1 VQSPLPGL
9 CALCCGHSLRF
20 AQFSC
25 PHWYGIVGSMTEQ
38 HGVRGLQG
46 LAPLH
51 SDISH
56 ATQYMAATL
65 SLSRLTGHG
74 VSHLC
79 PLLLAAV
86 TLFAVVGARPH
97 LCTCYWRGAAARL
110 PRSAGQRRLPC
121 AKPNRH
127 TIPQDTIPKCGIA
140 AAARTRSTGGAY
152 TPAGISSYPA
162 ASGDTGRRLKE
173 MQRYAMVATMCA
185 LRHADSKLGHTLF
198 CAVQPDERAYLQ
210 T

>member
-1 VQSPLPGL
+1 MQRRAVQSPLPGL

-20 AQFSC
+20 APFSC
-25 PHWYGIVGSMTEQ
+25 PHMVRYRRIHDGAAWSWRTPRFGTTPQRHIPRDTV
-38 HGVRGLQG
+38 HGCNVK
-46 LAPLH
+46 P
-51 SDISH
+51 SETDW
-56 ATQYMAATL
+56 
-65 SLSRLTGHG
+65 SR
-74 VSHLC
+74 SF
-79 PLLLAAV
+79 AFAV